1 MSNIIH
7 LQIINTFNLNI
18 IYSSN
23 IFGTIHDIRIHILSD
38 DSGFIFIAQKL
49 SSQNPYFCK
58 QIVTPSLSI
67 ECKEIT
73 TIYYCGFGSL
83 KITDDV
89 YFFSATDTT
98 TYNLHYYK
106 MKFSSGS
113 VEKASVMSYPD
124 YPSITVSS
132 SESMLSSDGS
142 LIYTFI
148 SYGNPKYVFF
158 NTFNFSD
165 LSIVGTRYKSSI
177 EWRYIIGGT
186 LNGDILAVTPL
197 WVSGNYLMMF
207 NIVTSEFKIKL
218 FEGNRLQQLAN
229 EPSIGR

>member
-1 MSNIIH
+1 MIKI
-7 LQIINTFNLNI
+7 LF
-18 IYSSN
+18 YSAN
-23 IFGTIHDIRIHILSD
+23 IFGVIHDIRIHILSD
-38 DSGFIFIAQKL
+38 DSGFIFIAQK
-49 SSQNPYFCK
+49 SSSENPYFCK
-58 QIVTPSLSI
+58 QIMTPSQSI
-67 ECKEIT
+67 ECKAIT
-73 TIYYCGFGSL
+73 TIHYWGFGSL

-89 YFFSATDTT
+89 YFLSATDTT

-106 MKFSSGS
+106 MKFNSGS

-124 YPSITVSS
+124 DTSITVSA

-177 EWRYIIGGT
+177 GWGDILGGT
-186 LNGDILAVTPL
+186 LNGNFLAITPL
-197 WVSGNYLMMF
+197 WGSDNYLMMF

-218 FEGNRLQQLAN
+218 FEGHRLQQLAN